1 MPEISE
7 AQRVSRYTRPVQ
19 SRARG
24 AAGDR
29 LLSGARAEL
38 GVILGREL
46 PWETPAELRDQAP
59 WSPPVPR
66 SPHPSAPHTFA
77 TTPAFLERW
86 GLNSLTDLPK
96 LDRLRDDGL
105 LSKVAVLARASTHDD
120 ERDLATGEDGGA
132 AAL

>member
-1 MPEISE
+1 LVAPGSSQSAPE
-7 AQRVSRYTRPVQ
+7 R
-19 SRARG
+19 
-24 AAGDR
+24 
-29 LLSGARAEL
+29 
-38 GVILGREL
+38 
-46 PWETPAELRDQAP
+46 
-59 WSPPVPR
+59 
-66 SPHPSAPHTFA
+66 PHTFA

-120 ERDLATGEDGGA
+120 ERALARGEDGGA